1 VFQSYIKSFTEAL
14 RIEYAEDNITV
25 QHLFPLFVNT
35 KMNAFSYRLQ
45 ETSLFVPD
53 AKMYAVNAVNTL
65 GMVKHSTGY
74 WAHGIQVSDRL
85 VTNYIVI
92 QILLDKHS

>member
-1 VFQSYIKSFTEAL
+1 MSFTEAL
-14 RIEYAEDNITV
+14 RIEYEACNITV

-35 KMNAFSYRLQ
+35 KMNAFTYRLQ

-65 GMVKHSTGY
+65 GMVNHSTGY
-74 WAHGIQVSDRL
+74 WAHGIQVRHLIGSF
-85 VTNYIVI
+85 
-92 QILLDKHS
+92 